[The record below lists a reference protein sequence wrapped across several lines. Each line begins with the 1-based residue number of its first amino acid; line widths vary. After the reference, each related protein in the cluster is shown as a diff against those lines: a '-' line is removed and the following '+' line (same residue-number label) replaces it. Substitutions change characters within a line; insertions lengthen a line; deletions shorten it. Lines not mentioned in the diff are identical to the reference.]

1 MDESLKEIKVFKI
14 LPGDIQ
20 HKVEYKGIEI
30 DSGRD
35 LLTKIIQQQK
45 LDLDNI
51 VAGEICRVTRKY
63 GFEANEEKI
72 KKWAEM
78 CQWLEQSAT
87 DEDKKAVGVLI
98 YLKHLE
104 GELEAKDKRIDEQ
117 QEEIRKLEDKI
128 QQIRDVLGDE
138 YYE

>member
-1 MDESLKEIKVFKI
+1 MDEGLKEIKITKT
-14 LPGDIQ
+14 LPRDIQ

-35 LLTKIIQQQK
+35 LLTRIIQQQK
-45 LDLDNI
+45 QNLENI
-51 VAGEICRVTRKY
+51 VVGEIYQVTRKY
-63 GFEANEEKI
+63 GIEANEEKI
-72 KKWAEM
+72 KKWAQM

-104 GELEAKDKRIDEQ
+104 EELEKREQRISDLLDEIDELQ
-117 QEEIRKLEDKI
+117 DKLMEYEEEDK
-128 QQIRDVLGDE
+128 
-138 YYE
+138 

>member
-1 MDESLKEIKVFKI
+1 MDESLKEIKIIKI
-14 LPGDIQ
+14 LPRDIQ
-20 HKVEYKGIEI
+20 HKVEYKGVEI

-63 GFEANEEKI
+63 GFEVNEEKI

-78 CQWLEQSAT
+78 CQWLERSAT

-104 GELEAKDKRIDEQ
+104 GELEKKEQRICDLCDEIEKLRDKLMEYEGG
-117 QEEIRKLEDKI
+117 EE
-128 QQIRDVLGDE
+128 
-138 YYE
+138 